1 MFKYLIFYAI
11 RFYRNLTGAV
21 QFNIKYLNSQHFI
34 LDNKLEIMNSLKAFP
49 VLTAIFFSSLL
60 QGQERN
66 FNDLMAES
74 ELIYNEYLDD
84 YEIYNGI
91 ESIYLKQ
98 FGEKVK
104 AGFDRY
110 LRSNGYKDMVSEFNW
125 EFKVVKMNEGQKNI
139 LVLPGCK
146 VLVSLDMFS
155 VANNEAKMVWLI
167 THGLAH
173 TLLEGNDKNTMNFFR
188 LKGKNFVGYTQSK
201 ELKAD
206 EWGAELMAISG
217 YDPEIGVEI
226 WKNLKDDENIEYRDY
241 HPFYEDKLMHMMRNA
256 NDAKKMAKSEFG
268 VYSFQ

>member
-1 MFKYLIFYAI
+1 
-11 RFYRNLTGAV
+11 
-21 QFNIKYLNSQHFI
+21 
-34 LDNKLEIMNSLKAFP
+34 
-49 VLTAIFFSSLL
+49 
-60 QGQERN
+60 
-66 FNDLMAES
+66 
-74 ELIYNEYLDD
+74 
-84 YEIYNGI
+84 
-91 ESIYLKQ
+91 
-98 FGEKVK
+98 
-104 AGFDRY
+104 
-110 LRSNGYKDMVSEFNW
+110 
-125 EFKVVKMNEGQKNI
+125 
-139 LVLPGCK
+139 
-146 VLVSLDMFS
+146 MFS